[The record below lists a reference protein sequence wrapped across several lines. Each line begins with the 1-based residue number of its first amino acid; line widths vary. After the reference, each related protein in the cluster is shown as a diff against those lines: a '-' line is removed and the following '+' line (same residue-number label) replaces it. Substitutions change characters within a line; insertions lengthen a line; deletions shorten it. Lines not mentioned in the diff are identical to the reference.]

1 MAFVDVVVTFYVTIG
16 ACYCYCYPNWNGQTG
31 QGIRDRFQIKPQN
44 IQVQI
49 LKKKTNRNTDI
60 IETNDLAWLR
70 YRSSTDSSSDQGSHF
85 HLSLLFLFAALLRT
99 DEDEDDIYNED
110 NYDDD
115 YDDHDDI
122 NDDDNDT
129 GSKTKRNAL
138 ANFATFPIGP

>member
-1 MAFVDVVVTFYVTIG
+1 MEWSDWARYQRLI
-16 ACYCYCYPNWNGQTG
+16 PIWN
-31 QGIRDRFQIKPQN
+31 FQIKPQN

-49 LKKKTNRNTDI
+49 LKKKTNRNTDV

-122 NDDDNDT
+122 NGDDNDT
-129 GSKTKRNAL
+129 GSKNQKERTC
-138 ANFATFPIGP
+138 

>member
-1 MAFVDVVVTFYVTIG
+1 MEWSDWARNQRLI
-16 ACYCYCYPNWNGQTG
+16 PIWN
-31 QGIRDRFQIKPQN
+31 FQIKPQD

-138 ANFATFPIGP
+138 ANFDIFPIGP